1 MDWRAKTLIPGLSTT
16 IKIYYLGQAIS
27 LFEHYS
33 ARFDWEDGASRWRA
47 TRREQKLDY
56 TRDGADTHARM
67 HSAADRYL
75 VSLSNVR
82 HDFSSFDRPHEFV
95 SSFRVDSKTLC
106 SKWIRII
113 QLISTNEM
121 LFKRFVF
128 IKFFTTSR
136 TTIDFI

>member
-47 TRREQKLDY
+47 TRREQKLDC

-82 HDFSSFDRPHEFV
+82 EWPWFLI
-95 SSFRVDSKTLC
+95 FRSP
-106 SKWIRII
+106 SRIRILLSSRFENTLFEMNKNNTINFDEWDVI
-113 QLISTNEM
+113 Q
-121 LFKRFVF
+121 
-128 IKFFTTSR
+128 
-136 TTIDFI
+136 TICFY